1 MDRRYMKLSL
11 IFVPMIV
18 YLSIMF
24 RVIDNFCEDTDI
36 STSETVYSTAV
47 LKNTKPDTNMSRYL
61 QSLVKKYDELEQEKV
76 YLLSLIKSL
85 LDRNTVFQ
93 DKNNFMN
100 ELDKIVHPKKIKAQK
115 PKFDRSSIETNI
127 VKPKYL
133 FNCTNINK
141 ISLKQKIGHGV
152 SKQAFLGHYHGQ
164 EIAVKMVTRHQKDVR
179 NCFQKLSD
187 EDIVK
192 RHECFMFPNMKLMKE
207 ILLLEQMDHPGFIKL
222 LGYCVRSEETDST
235 DLSEHGVTA
244 VYEYGKRLN
253 VANLQFNT
261 FGSRLQHAIDL
272 ADFLSYLDNSPLGSL
287 RVRDFKETHFLLVN
301 SSIKMID
308 LDDVDNLEPSCDIY
322 YDTQDT
328 EYGNETKARSTTC
341 EFDLPCY
348 MGLCIGSNAKN
359 NLKMM
364 NKLFLSRLLHPK
376 LFPSSVSEKVSD
388 LLARIDTSNISA
400 AVLVQQLS
408 NIQKILFSVYGH

>member
-24 RVIDNFCEDTDI
+24 RVIDNFCEETDI
-36 STSETVYSTAV
+36 STDETVHSTAV

-85 LDRNTVFQ
+85 LGRNTLSQ

-100 ELDKIVHPKKIKAQK
+100 ELDKMVHPRIIKAQK
-115 PKFDRSSIETNI
+115 PKSDWSSTETNI

-152 SKQAFLGHYHGQ
+152 SKQAFLGIYHGQ

-179 NCFQKLSD
+179 NCLQKLSD